1 MYKLHKLLIFIG
13 LILTIIFAFWFAVDQ
28 EVPCNSDSYFESD
41 CDKCFYPAN
50 GKYLYYYKQADNFY
64 DIWYNRDSL
73 MDFLYADEN
82 EAPVSIRFYYTNGEL
97 AEGEWWFKWA
107 DNLIDGND
115 YNGEWK
121 QAADGKRIEFLGN
134 TNGKI
139 VEADP
144 TYFIALK
151 YISDQLRTNKR
162 SKPLFQLKYT
172 FTYRNVDVSNNEWYW
187 PTTHK
192 ECVLV
197 YPAFCWDWTVDTD
210 YGEQCDDGNN
220 LNLDWCSATC
230 QLEIPT
236 CTIAADPSL
245 WNVPLNVQFT
255 ATKPS
260 WASYLQINF
269 GDGNIQNNPVFP
281 LSHTYIN
288 PWYYNITL
296 TVQNNISNIAQ
307 WITRPTAQCQ
317 VTIKPNSSPPP
328 PPTPICWDGKIDV
341 WEQCDDGNNVSG
353 DWCSATCQLETPNC
367 SLWVSPTSWVVPL
380 TVNISA
386 NKPVWATYK
395 VLRYWDG
402 NEVINPVFPLTY
414 TYTNTWTYNM
424 TLEVENAIANIAQ
437 WITRPTTQCQVTVTV
452 SSTTPPPPPP
462 TGPQCWPNST
472 TYSYTVSDWPS
483 TDPTAFC
490 NTGNLIG
497 NIPSFP
503 WYWET
508 VTWQCEL
515 NWQVVDCP
523 ASRTSPP
530 GWIYPECKS
539 LKIWIDTSTWNDP
552 DQWMDDNYLSIN
564 PGQTI
569 YFRCEWAYWT
579 TSTNIRFYPQI
590 CRYLDCPNIEW
601 QWQILTW
608 TYTFSSNGEY
618 TVWCSYNRQLFQDTP
633 PRCIWKV
640 TVGWWWGWGG
650 PYCWNGIV
658 EYPEQC
664 DDGNNVSGDWCSA
677 TCQLENLIVEPY
689 QCIYIDPPSIQFEEY
704 LPYWWKFENNS
715 NTWSNT
721 CDASNI
727 WAYRRWSAKCTFEI
741 INWAREAIEI
751 QWVDCFDKTAT
762 QNNLIKDFIDGYPFS
777 GSYYNADG
785 ANRYKIT
792 TVDFSK
798 LWEYQIKLKSMDLQ
812 ICKASTDSN
821 GNPIYIWSSPTKVQ
835 TNVCLM
841 NFAVTKP
848 YIIQQGSIISELSNA
863 KLNDFLNID
872 WTYVINSTIL
882 ANIQN
887 YTWDI
892 DTTKINLFVQE
903 FINKYY
909 PLAVKTADINGKT
922 AKWTQDLKI
931 VFIDW
936 EGSNVSL
943 EPFEVTNWIPQVMIF
958 INTPQLNLKGN
969 IWNNIVLITT
979 WNIYLDDND
988 CDKPFVFDGILIANK
1003 IISKNL
1009 WNNDINKKWCENG
1022 QFIVHWNIVAN
1033 IDNLFNTRRSILKDW
1048 WIWWI
1053 DKLQL
1058 IFDWGAIVIKTNT
1071 ALFQN
1076 IDQIILSLLAKYN
1089 LLKK

>member
-1 MYKLHKLLIFIG
+1 MRKIFIILILLG
-13 LILTIIFAFWFAVDQ
+13 LINYSYSFANTNNCDQ
-28 EVPCNSDSYFESD
+28 VFYGKLRYWQSY
-41 CDKCFYPAN
+41 K
-50 GKYLYYYKQADNFY
+50 FY
-64 DIWYNRDSL
+64 D
-73 MDFLYADEN
+73 
-82 EAPVSIRFYYTNGEL
+82 V
-97 AEGEWWFKWA
+97 FK
-107 DNLIDGND
+107 NLWSTTVWIDTVDVKYKEQYD
-115 YNGEWK
+115 YNGSSNFPLFIWTDWIISKNFEVLP
-121 QAADGKRIEFLGN
+121 GEE
-134 TNGKI
+134 GKI
-139 VEADP
+139 VETNDWYDIKYHP
-144 TYFIALK
+144 PIRSTDNFSLTYTISYYVLSNWIWRGPYTHVECK
-151 YISDQLRTNKR
+151 YYEIT
-162 SKPLFQLKYT
+162 
-172 FTYRNVDVSNNEWYW
+172 W
-187 PTTHK
+187 
-192 ECVLV
+192 
-197 YPAFCWDWTVDTD
+197 CWDWVLDFD

-220 LNLDWCSATC
+220 INGDWCDANCKIEQNIPKCWNWILETGEQCDDGNNLNWDWCSATC
-230 QLEIPT
+230 QLETPT
-236 CTIAADPSL
+236 CTVTASPLS

-269 GDGNIQNNPVFP
+269 GDGNMQNNPVFP

-317 VTIKPNSSPPP
+317 VTVTASSTTPPP
-328 PPTPICWDGKIDV
+328 PPTPICWDGKIDA

-483 TDPTAFC
+483 TDPIAFC

-539 LKIWIDTSTWNDP
+539 LKIWTDTSTWNDP

-936 EGSNVSL
+936 GGSNISL